1 MSRNQKE
8 HWDDV
13 YGRKTGSQLSWYQ
26 DTPTISLELAELAG
40 ISAGSSVIDVGG
52 GTSNFVDCLLELGI
66 TDVSVLDLSPVALDV
81 AGKRLGRRGE
91 TVNWIASDV
100 TAWTPTR
107 EFDLWHDRAVFHFLV
122 DAGDR
127 AAYLERLSRC
137 VRPGGH
143 AIIATFAL
151 DGPEKCS
158 GLPVVR
164 YSPDS
169 LAETLGADFML
180 KAHRLS
186 LHRTPSGWPQSFQ
199 FSLFEKTD

>member
-1 MSRNQKE
+1 MSGNQKE

-13 YGRKTGSQLSWYQ
+13 YGRKTGSRLSWYQ

-52 GTSNFVDCLLELGI
+52 GTSTFVDCLLEQGL

-107 EFDLWHDRAVFHFLV
+107 EFDLWHDRAVFHFLI
-122 DAGDR
+122 DARDR

-137 VRPGGH
+137 LRPGGH

-169 LAETLGADFML
+169 LAETLGAGFTL

-186 LHRTPSGWPQSFQ
+186 LHRMPSGQPQSFQ